1 MTTAT
6 TNLAQSR
13 QFLQS
18 LTGRKIDEEDLPGAH
33 SLGAHAA
40 DAFSVSTSVTGGSA
54 PTAATSM
61 RLVVKGAEP
70 GAKVQIVADSVVDG
84 FKTLFVLGSGT
95 PDSQGVIQLNT
106 SRINGYFENLR
117 AQQIV
122 DGKVGQFTDVQ
133 SEAGG
138 PLGAIHWDHVAPTV
152 KVSGPFRDPAAAS
165 DDALNVKFSF
175 SEAPVGFSE
184 KSVVVTG
191 GTLKNL
197 KASDASGLVYT
208 GDFIPSSPSAAKVT
222 VKVKSGGYTDAAG
235 NAGEGSPLL
244 SVLLEKN
251 NLAVTGG
258 AAPASVDS
266 VKTAVADT
274 VAPVK
279 PAAPAKAATVEPA
292 FKPLTVTTA
301 EPDGFW
307 PTNAPTMSFQVSG
320 GKPGAPVTILA
331 ADFLDGVKG
340 SFTLGTGVPNA
351 KGVLTLDTTAFNG
364 RFGYFRASQAVAG
377 KPDQVVEVTKPSGGS
392 FGGVQWDHVLPWVEI
407 IGPDAD
413 KLAAGKP
420 FTVKFLFGEAPAA
433 FSEKNVVVTGGTLTD
448 VKPTTEGGMLYTGTF
463 KPSSAQGA
471 KVSLQIKS
479 GAFSDLAGNPGQASE
494 VLMIALPQ
502 SGSAASAE
510 VSTGKVGP
518 AQHSTLMAADEFA
531 GMAKNLLAQTGV
543 TNEAPATTP
552 SLKATSQT
560 APDSKQPI
568 PLSEE
573 KVTGAIKQVLGQV
586 GGAGGAQAAQSQPLS
601 AKDFDALAKQIL
613 VARGDIVETTAL
625 ASPPKP
631 APEARHAIVDSQ
643 TNAPAKASVDAP
655 AVAALPKAALE
666 PMPASVAD
674 SAKKAAVVQILANGV
689 QPDDG
694 MFHPG
699 DKLKVVLKG
708 VDGLDPASVQVQWL
722 SGKGAVLA
730 SSKGDSFTLPKDG
743 SLVGQDIT
751 AKVSYQDQSKVQDSV
766 TSAQHAV
773 RWPNQHGV
781 ITIEGGSDGV
791 CHDGDVLTAKIVDGD
806 GLSGGKVSYS
816 WKVDGVEKG
825 TGESYTVT
833 KADKGHLINVV
844 AVYKDA
850 ADNVEFIWSDLIK
863 SAGAPGNHDPEGQ
876 FGIGDYN
883 AKVGSV
889 ITADIGNVKDADGI
903 VEGSRNVKWYA
914 EDLDRSKTLISSDHF
929 QGGDSSKLIV
939 SADLL
944 YKRITATMEYTDKKG
959 NHESV
964 DASSPALVS
973 WDRSYEVGKLSFA
986 GAAKPVEHA
995 QLIARE
1001 PGSSVYILD
1010 VNGDGKITSA
1020 DATSYITSLDSKGGM
1035 RINIDG
1041 GKGTAKLLSADDALW
1056 AKFGL
1061 PRVEWGSADGSKGM
1075 AAADGKAAVAG
1086 GDFWTSTPG
1095 QSAGSHLVWSKSG
1108 GDHGAAGAYLQ
1119 ADAAPPLDVSRLH
1132 YNVFH
1137 VSVMPT

>member
-40 DAFSVSTSVTGGSA
+40 DAFSVSTSVTGGSV

-84 FKTLFVLGSGT
+84 FKTLFVLGSAT

-138 PLGAIHWDHVAPTV
+138 PFGAIHWDHVAPTV

-197 KASDASGLVYT
+197 KASDASGMVYT

-258 AAPASVDS
+258 AAPAPGASASADS
-266 VKTAVADT
+266 AKAAVADT
-274 VAPVK
+274 VAPTK
-279 PAAPAKAATVEPA
+279 PVAVPQTATVDV
-292 FKPLTVTTA
+292 KPLTVTTS

-307 PTNAPTMSFQVSG
+307 PTNALTMSFQVSG
-320 GKPGAPVTILA
+320 GKPGAAVTILA
-331 ADFLDGVKG
+331 ADLLDGVKG
-340 SFTLGTGVPNA
+340 SFTLGTGVPDA
-351 KGVLTLDTTAFNG
+351 KGVLTLDTSALNG
-364 RFGYFRASQAVAG
+364 RFGHFRASQPVAG
-377 KPDQVVEVTKPSGGS
+377 KPDQVVAVTKPSGAS
-392 FGGVQWDHVLPWVEI
+392 FDGVQWDHVLPWVEI
-407 IGPDAD
+407 IGPDTD
-413 KLAAGKP
+413 KLVAGKP

-433 FSEKNVVVTGGTLTD
+433 FSEKNVAVTGGTLTD
-448 VKPTTEGGMLYTGTF
+448 VKQAMTGGMLYTGVF
-463 KPSSAQGA
+463 KPSSAQAG
-471 KVSLQIKS
+471 KVSLQIKD
-479 GAFSDLAGNPGQASE
+479 GAFTDQAGNRGQASE
-494 VLMIALPQ
+494 VLTISLPQ
-502 SGSAASAE
+502 AASTSSADSGQASAQAVNAFHSVSLTPEKFDSLAKQVLAQTTASSEAPAASAS
-510 VSTGKVGP
+510 STSSTSATPSKAAAEPAPVKV
-518 AQHSTLMAADEFA
+518 ADSSKKSVAEMVTAVLDPTDVASLKALGAHKPFVLSSEKFDIV
-531 GMAKNLLAQTGV
+531 AKQVLAQATAPG
-543 TNEAPATTP
+543 EAPAASSSSTSSTSSTSATSSKAAAEP
-552 SLKATSQT
+552 APVKVADSSKKSVVEMVTAVLDPTDVASLKA
-560 APDSKQPI
+560 
-568 PLSEE
+568 LSAHKPVLLSSE
-573 KVTGAIKQVLGQV
+573 KFDLVAKQVLGQV
-586 GGAGGAQAAQSQPLS
+586 TDSREARAAAHAQGAA
-601 AKDFDALAKQIL
+601 
-613 VARGDIVETTAL
+613 E
-625 ASPPKP
+625 P
-631 APEARHAIVDSQ
+631 APV
-643 TNAPAKASVDAP
+643 N
-655 AVAALPKAALE
+655 L
-666 PMPASVAD
+666 AD
-674 SAKKAAVVQILANGV
+674 SGKKAAA
-689 QPDDG
+689 
-694 MFHPG
+694 
-699 DKLKVVLKG
+699 
-708 VDGLDPASVQVQWL
+708 ASVN
-722 SGKGAVLA
+722 
-730 SSKGDSFTLPKDG
+730 
-743 SLVGQDIT
+743 
-751 AKVSYQDQSKVQDSV
+751 
-766 TSAQHAV
+766 HA
-773 RWPNQHGV
+773 
-781 ITIEGGSDGV
+781 
-791 CHDGDVLTAKIVDGD
+791 
-806 GLSGGKVSYS
+806 
-816 WKVDGVEKG
+816 
-825 TGESYTVT
+825 
-833 KADKGHLINVV
+833 
-844 AVYKDA
+844 
-850 ADNVEFIWSDLIK
+850 
-863 SAGAPGNHDPEGQ
+863 PEGE

-889 ITADIGNVKDADGI
+889 ITADIGNIKDADGI
-903 VEGSRNVKWYA
+903 VESSRHVKWYA
-914 EDLDRSKTLISSDHF
+914 EDLDRTKTLISSDHF

-944 YKRITATMEYTDKKG
+944 YKRITATLEYTDKNG

-973 WDRSYEVGKLSFA
+973 WSRGYEVGKLSFA
-986 GAAKPVEHA
+986 GAEKPVEHA
-995 QLIARE
+995 QLIARD

-1041 GKGTAKLLSADDALW
+1041 GKGTAKLLGADDALW

-1061 PRVEWGSADGSKGM
+1061 PRMEWGSADGSKGM

-1095 QSAGSHLVWSKSG
+1095 QAAGSHLVWSKSG

-1132 YNVFH
+1132 YNVFQ